1 VHVLTK
7 IFIVLVSLLAVL
19 LVPLV
24 VVYAHNEDSFKAKY
38 EAAAALAAAANQNLE
53 TEGITHAGERAR
65 VELQV
70 RELAGENKTLARER
84 EVALTDVRRLDGELS
99 EARGQQAEIRA
110 DLATIS
116 SAVSAGQDLIES
128 LLSEVRT
135 MRSEALAAERRSV
148 ELDEALRDITG
159 QLESAVAARRA
170 VQEELQQLRE
180 EHARALERVAVYV
193 EKYGRVELEG
203 GPLPPAIT
211 VDLDA
216 TVVTVRRGAE
226 QTLAE
231 INAGSRD
238 GIQEGWIMTIGR
250 SGNFLGNLRIIA
262 VDINNATGIVEL
274 EDPNGRGKVE
284 AGDRVYARRG
294 RS

>member
-7 IFIVLVSLLAVL
+7 IFIVLVSLLSVL

-53 TEGITHAGERAR
+53 TEGITHAEERAR

-70 RELAGENKTLARER
+70 RELSGENKTLARER
-84 EVALTDVRRLDGELS
+84 EGAVTDVRRLEGDLS
-99 EARGQQAEIRA
+99 QARGQQAEIRA

-180 EHARALERVAVYV
+180 EHARALGRVAVYV

-216 TVVTVRRGAE
+216 TVVSVRRGAE

-294 RS
+294 RT

>member
-7 IFIVLVSLLAVL
+7 IFIVLVSMLAVL

-24 VVYAHNEDSFKAKY
+24 VVYAQNEDSFKAKFQS
-38 EAAAALAAAANQNLE
+38 ASDLAAAANQNLAAE
-53 TEGITHAGERAR
+53 ALTHADEQAR
-65 VELQV
+65 LALQI
-70 RELAGENKTLARER
+70 RELTSENKILARDR
-84 EVALTDVRRLDGELS
+84 DSALTDARRVGSELT
-99 EARGQQAEIRA
+99 EARSQQSEIRA
-110 DLATIS
+110 DLARLA
-116 SAVSAGQDLIES
+116 SAATAGQDLIES

-180 EHARALERVAVYV
+180 EHARSMEQVAVYV
-193 EKYGRVELEG
+193 EKFGRLDLDVR
-203 GPLPPAIT
+203 PPPQM

-238 GIQEGWIMTIGR
+238 GVREGWIMTIGR
-250 SGNFLGNLRIIA
+250 SGSFLGNLRIIA

-274 EDPNGRGKVE
+274 EDPNGRGRVE

-294 RS
+294 RT

>member
-1 VHVLTK
+1 MHVLTK

-19 LVPLV
+19 IVPLV
-24 VVYAHNEDSFKAKY
+24 VVYAYNEDSFKSKY
-38 EAAAALAAAANQNLE
+38 EAASALAAAANQNLE
-53 TEGITHAGERAR
+53 AEALTHADEQAR
-65 VELQV
+65 QALQI
-70 RELAGENKTLARER
+70 RELSTENKALARER
-84 EVALTDVRRLDGELS
+84 DSALTDSRKLDGELT
-99 EARGQQAEIRA
+99 EARSQQGEIRA

-148 ELDEALRDITG
+148 ELDEALRDVTG

-180 EHARALERVAVYV
+180 EHARAMEQVAVYV
-193 EKYGRVELEG
+193 EKYGRLDLNVE
-203 GPLPPAIT
+203 PPPAMI
-211 VDLDA
+211 DLDA
-216 TVVTVRRGAE
+216 TVTSVRRGAE

-238 GIQEGWIMTIGR
+238 GVKEGWIMTIGR
-250 SGNFLGNLRIIA
+250 AGSFLGNLRIIA

-274 EDPNGRGKVE
+274 EDPNGRGRVE

>member
-1 VHVLTK
+1 V
-7 IFIVLVSLLAVL
+7 
-19 LVPLV
+19 
-24 VVYAHNEDSFKAKY
+24 
-38 EAAAALAAAANQNLE
+38 
-53 TEGITHAGERAR
+53 
-65 VELQV
+65 
-70 RELAGENKTLARER
+70 
-84 EVALTDVRRLDGELS
+84 TDVRRLEGDLAD
-99 EARGQQAEIRA
+99 ARSQQGEIRA

-116 SAVSAGQDLIES
+116 SAVAAGQDLVES

-135 MRSEALAAERRSV
+135 MRSEALHAERRAV

-180 EHARALERVAVYV
+180 EHARAMEQVAVYV
-193 EKYGRVELEG
+193 EKYGRIDLD
-203 GPLPPAIT
+203 LTPPPPMI
-211 VDLDA
+211 DLDA
-216 TVVTVRRGAE
+216 TVVSVRRGAE

-238 GIQEGWIMTIGR
+238 GVQEGWIMTIGR
-250 SGNFLGNLRIIA
+250 SGAFLGNLRIIA

-274 EDPNGRGKVE
+274 EDPNGRGRVE